1 MDGPLASIRFILLF
15 ILASSVPCVQMRLQ
29 CPTGNVLCVNTIHD
43 TISQTLNIPTREGNH
58 ITR

>member
-1 MDGPLASIRFILLF
+1 MDGPLTSICFILLF

-29 CPTGNVLCVNTIHD
+29 CPTGNVQCVNTIHD
-43 TISQTLNIPTREGNH
+43 TIPQTLNIPTREGNH

>member
-1 MDGPLASIRFILLF
+1 MDGPLTSIRFILLF

-29 CPTGNVLCVNTIHD
+29 CPTGHVQCVNTIHD
-43 TISQTLNIPTREGNH
+43 TIPQTLNIPTREGNH